1 MKFNPKTNHQNTS
14 RRALSY
20 GIPLSLVLVLSAYM
34 LPLFS
39 QDNLREMA
47 LSYEQQGSVTD
58 AESAWKTLAGK
69 QQSNPEPWAHL
80 GLLEA
85 RQEHY
90 SDAIAY
96 YRKAM
101 RLRPAMPGLRLN
113 LGLALFKAGQ
123 NRQSIEV
130 LCPLLKA
137 QPDDQRLTILIGI
150 AHNGLGEYAA
160 AVGYLRQASD
170 RDPVNLQLLLALG
183 HNCLSAK
190 QFQCVVDMYHKILGL
205 NAESAEADML
215 GGEALDAM
223 KDTIGATQ
231 EFRAAVRAN
240 PKEPNV
246 HFGLGYLLWTRRQY
260 QEAAQEFHAELDSDP
275 DHFQAALYLADADI
289 QRSRTIE
296 ARPLLEK
303 LAKVNP
309 TVSMVHLDLGMV
321 YSESGQF
328 SDAIKELQ
336 VAAKLA
342 PKDVNPHWRL
352 GRLYRSLG
360 ERKEAKTELDIA
372 RNLNKVENDGL
383 LEVMSNAPSK
393 RKSPRI
399 AELSPTAK

>member
-1 MKFNPKTNHQNTS
+1 MKFNPEMNHQNTS
-14 RRALSY
+14 QRALSY
-20 GIPLSLVLVLSAYM
+20 AVPLSLVLVLSVQM
-34 LPLFS
+34 LPLFA
-39 QDNLREMA
+39 QDNLRETA
-47 LSYEQQGSVTD
+47 LTCEQQGSVTD
-58 AESAWKTLAGK
+58 AVSAWKTLAGK

-90 SDAIAY
+90 SNAIAY
-96 YRKAM
+96 YRRAM

-123 NRQSIEV
+123 NEQAIEI
-130 LCPLLKA
+130 LSPLLTA
-137 QPDDQRLTILIGI
+137 QPDDQRLTILIGM
-150 AHNGLGEYAA
+150 AHNGLGEYPA
-160 AVGYLRQASD
+160 AVDYLRQASV
-170 RDPVNLQLLLALG
+170 RDPDNLQLLLALG

-190 QFQCVVDMYHKILGL
+190 QFQCVVDMYHRILAL

-215 GGEALDAM
+215 GGEALDEM

-240 PKEPNV
+240 PNEPNV
-246 HFGLGYLLWTRRQY
+246 HFGLGYLLWTQRQFE
-260 QEAAQEFHAELDSDP
+260 EAAQEFHAELDNDP
-275 DHFQAALYLADADI
+275 DHFEATLYLADADM
-289 QRSRTIE
+289 QLSHAAE

-321 YSESGQF
+321 YSESGQV
-328 SDAIKELQ
+328 SDAIRELQ
-336 VAAKLA
+336 AAAKLA

-360 ERKEAKTELDIA
+360 EMKQAKTELDIA

-383 LEVMSNAPSK
+383 LDVMSNATSK
-393 RKSPRI
+393 RKGPHI
-399 AELSPTAK
+399 AGLTPNAK